1 MGIFCATERRPFTGD
16 SAGEEANT
24 QKRRVGVRGARAQ
37 HLLQETGLQRRKGEQ
52 QKPQNET
59 QTEQHNKHTQTLT
72 QTRPHTQQKQTRTHT
87 HTHKHAHTNARSKR
101 RSKRH
106 TRAICRSIS
115 AKARAQ
121 IHGGTPLGSTKLTH
135 TVRQNTGQQQRHQT
149 QKRKHQTKERHR
161 PAQLFTLRRG
171 QRSRGQRKHQT
182 KKDTARQNDLH

>member
-87 HTHKHAHTNARSKR
+87 QTRTHKRQKQATKQAPHARDLPKYFRKSACTNSWGDPPGKHKAYTHGKA
-101 RSKRH
+101 KH
-106 TRAICRSIS
+106 RAAAEAPD
-115 AKARAQ
+115 AKAQAPNK
-121 IHGGTPLGSTKLTH
+121 GKTPPG
-135 TVRQNTGQQQRHQT
+135 
-149 QKRKHQTKERHR
+149 
-161 PAQLFTLRRG
+161 
-171 QRSRGQRKHQT
+171 
-182 KKDTARQNDLH
+182 